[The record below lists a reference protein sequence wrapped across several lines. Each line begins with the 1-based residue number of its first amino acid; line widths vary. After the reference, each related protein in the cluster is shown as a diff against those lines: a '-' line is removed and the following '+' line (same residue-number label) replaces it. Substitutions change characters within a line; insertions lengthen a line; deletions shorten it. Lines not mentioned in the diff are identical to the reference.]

1 MNVIITIAAIIF
13 VAFCIYGIVTDIKHK
28 NLALMQRNS
37 QIMFYL
43 NIVMAALFIVAGSFF
58 IAAVYI
64 GLAVMWAFDVNKKA
78 KAREQFKTEIDE
90 LLTRDSLTDD
100 EREQLKTLRRTKLGY
115 KDDE

>member
-13 VAFCIYGIVTDIKHK
+13 VAFCIYGIVTDIKKK
-28 NLALMQRNS
+28 NLALMQRNA

-43 NIVMAALFIVAGSFF
+43 KIVMAALFIYAYLFE
-58 IAAVYI
+58 
-64 GLAVMWAFDVNKKA
+64 LQNKKA